1 MHYNPGPT
9 KRYPVTVILR
19 SHILSVRS
27 HQLRY
32 VVRGTQGT
40 YSKFGIDIQE
50 DQLKVISSPSAVF
63 EDQYGREPEYL
74 WGTIEKMEA
83 DEVTVTKS
91 T

>member
-1 MHYNPGPT
+1 MHYNPGLT

-19 SHILSVRS
+19 AHILSVRS
-27 HQLRY
+27 PQLRY

-40 YSKFGIDIQE
+40 YSKFGVDLQE
-50 DQLKVISSPSAVF
+50 DQLKVISSPSAIL
-63 EDQYGREPEYL
+63 EDQYGREPECL

-83 DEVTVTKS
+83 DEITVTKS